1 MKYNVIY
8 NENKAHEIELKDNK
22 IIIDG
27 QNADI
32 DLVHIYKEKYHI
44 IDNNESFN
52 IEVVRAD
59 FQNKTFEIKVND
71 TIYPIQ
77 LEDELDMLLE
87 KMGMSAVGS
96 NTMDN
101 VKAPMPGLVLRITVD
116 VGQEVNKGD
125 NLIVLEAMK
134 MEYSIKVPEDA
145 KVVKVSCAAGEQ
157 VKEGQVLLE
166 VEKA

>member
-1 MKYNVIY
+1 MKYNIIY

-27 QNADI
+27 QNTDI

-134 MEYSIKVPEDA
+134 MEN
-145 KVVKVSCAAGEQ
+145 
-157 VKEGQVLLE
+157 
-166 VEKA
+166 

>member
-1 MKYNVIY
+1 MKYNIIY

-27 QNADI
+27 QNIDI

-59 FQNKTFEIKVND
+59 FQNKIFEIKVND
-71 TIYPIQ
+71 TVYPIQ

-87 KMGMSAVGS
+87 QMGMSTAVS

-101 VKAPMPGLVLRITVD
+101 VKAPMPGLVLRITVE

-134 MEYSIKVPEDA
+134 MENIIKA
-145 KVVKVSCAAGEQ
+145 TGIGKVKNILVTEKQA
-157 VKEGQVLLE
+157 
-166 VEKA
+166 VEKNQLLIEME

>member
-1 MKYNVIY
+1 MKYNVVY

-27 QNADI
+27 QNTDI

-59 FQNKTFEIKVND
+59 FQNKIFEIKVND
-71 TIYPIQ
+71 TVYPIQ

-87 KMGMSAVGS
+87 QMGMSTAVS

-101 VKAPMPGLVLRITVD
+101 VKAPMPGLVLRITVE

-134 MEYSIKVPEDA
+134 MENIIKA
-145 KVVKVSCAAGEQ
+145 TGIGKVKNILVTEKQA
-157 VKEGQVLLE
+157 
-166 VEKA
+166 VEKNQLLIEME

>member
-1 MKYNVIY
+1 MKYNIIY

-59 FQNKTFEIKVND
+59 FQNKIFEIKVND
-71 TIYPIQ
+71 TVYPIQ

-87 KMGMSAVGS
+87 QMGMSTAVS

-101 VKAPMPGLVLRITVD
+101 VKAPMPGLVLRITVE

-134 MEYSIKVPEDA
+134 MENIIKA
-145 KVVKVSCAAGEQ
+145 TGIGKVKNILVTEKQA
-157 VKEGQVLLE
+157 
-166 VEKA
+166 VEKNQLLIEME

>member
-1 MKYNVIY
+1 MKYNIIY

-27 QNADI
+27 QNTDI

-134 MEYSIKVPEDA
+134 MENIIKA
-145 KVVKVSCAAGEQ
+145 TGTGKVKNILVTEKQA
-157 VKEGQVLLE
+157 
-166 VEKA
+166 VEKNQLLIEME

>member
-87 KMGMSAVGS
+87 QMGMSTAVS

-101 VKAPMPGLVLRITVD
+101 VKAPMPGLVLRITVE

-134 MEYSIKVPEDA
+134 MENIIKA
-145 KVVKVSCAAGEQ
+145 TGIGKVKNILVTEKQA
-157 VKEGQVLLE
+157 
-166 VEKA
+166 VEKNQLLIEME

>member
-1 MKYNVIY
+1 MKYNIIY

-134 MEYSIKVPEDA
+134 MENIIKA
-145 KVVKVSCAAGEQ
+145 TGTGKVKNILVTEKQA
-157 VKEGQVLLE
+157 
-166 VEKA
+166 VEKNQLLIEME

>member
-1 MKYNVIY
+1 MKYNIIY

-27 QNADI
+27 QNTDI

-59 FQNKTFEIKVND
+59 FQNKIFEIKVND
-71 TIYPIQ
+71 TVYPIQ

-134 MEYSIKVPEDA
+134 MENIIKA
-145 KVVKVSCAAGEQ
+145 TGTGKVKNILVTEKQA
-157 VKEGQVLLE
+157 
-166 VEKA
+166 VEKNQLLIEME

>member
-27 QNADI
+27 QNTDI

-134 MEYSIKVPEDA
+134 MENIIKA
-145 KVVKVSCAAGEQ
+145 TGTGKVKNILVTEKQA
-157 VKEGQVLLE
+157 
-166 VEKA
+166 VEKNQLLIEME

>member
-1 MKYNVIY
+1 MKYNIIY

-27 QNADI
+27 QNTDI

-59 FQNKTFEIKVND
+59 FQNKIFEIKVND
-71 TIYPIQ
+71 TVYPIQ

-87 KMGMSAVGS
+87 QMGMSTAVS

-101 VKAPMPGLVLRITVD
+101 VKAPMPGLVLRITVE

-134 MEYSIKVPEDA
+134 MENIIKA
-145 KVVKVSCAAGEQ
+145 TGIGKVKNILVTEKQA
-157 VKEGQVLLE
+157 
-166 VEKA
+166 VEKNQLLIEME

>member
-1 MKYNVIY
+1 MKYNIIY

-27 QNADI
+27 QNTDI

-59 FQNKTFEIKVND
+59 FQNKIFEIKVND
-71 TIYPIQ
+71 TVYPIQ

-87 KMGMSAVGS
+87 QMGMSTAVS

-101 VKAPMPGLVLRITVD
+101 VKAPMPGLVLRITVE

-125 NLIVLEAMK
+125 NLIVLKAMK
-134 MEYSIKVPEDA
+134 MENIIKA
-145 KVVKVSCAAGEQ
+145 TGIGKVKNILVTEKQA
-157 VKEGQVLLE
+157 
-166 VEKA
+166 VEKNQLLIEME

>member
-101 VKAPMPGLVLRITVD
+101 VKAPMPGLVLRITVE

-134 MEYSIKVPEDA
+134 MENIIKATGISKIKNILVTEKQA
-145 KVVKVSCAAGEQ
+145 
-157 VKEGQVLLE
+157 
-166 VEKA
+166 VEKNQLLIEME

>member
-101 VKAPMPGLVLRITVD
+101 VKAPMPGLVLRITVE

-134 MEYSIKVPEDA
+134 MENIIKA
-145 KVVKVSCAAGEQ
+145 TGTGKVKNILVTEKQA
-157 VKEGQVLLE
+157 
-166 VEKA
+166 VEKNQLLIEME

>member
-134 MEYSIKVPEDA
+134 MENIIKA
-145 KVVKVSCAAGEQ
+145 TGTGKVKNILVTEKQA
-157 VKEGQVLLE
+157 
-166 VEKA
+166 VEKNQLLIEME

>member
-134 MEYSIKVPEDA
+134 MENIIKA
-145 KVVKVSCAAGEQ
+145 TGIGKVKNILVTEKQA
-157 VKEGQVLLE
+157 
-166 VEKA
+166 VEKNQLLIEME